1 MLMYLDSGQFP
12 TELWCNMIIKL
23 FDKASLLSLCKLN
36 VVMAHYGP
44 VQHIANHTVQEA
56 ISSLVKL
63 VIIVIGINIMS
74 DIHLIMKY
82 IDQN

>member
-1 MLMYLDSGQFP
+1 
-12 TELWCNMIIKL
+12 MIIKL
-23 FDKASLLSLCKLN
+23 FEKASLLSFCKLN
-36 VVMAHYGP
+36 VAMAQYSP
-44 VQHIANHTVQEA
+44 VQRITNHTVQES

-63 VIIVIGINIMS
+63 VIMVIGINKMS

>member
-1 MLMYLDSGQFP
+1 
-12 TELWCNMIIKL
+12 
-23 FDKASLLSLCKLN
+23 
-36 VVMAHYGP
+36 MAEYSP
-44 VQHIANHTVQEA
+44 VQHITNHTVPDS

-63 VIIVIGINIMS
+63 VIIVTGINIMS